1 MSLIF
6 IQNVS
11 QPHFLSKAHV
21 DLVQQATLCI
31 DVNSIWSDASLLIAK
46 TKQNANSK
54 ADRLNDAM

>member
-11 QPHFLSKAHV
+11 HFLSKAYV
-21 DLVQQATLCI
+21 DLVQQITLGVV
-31 DVNSIWSDASLLIAK
+31 VNSIYSDASLFIAK

-54 ADRLNDAM
+54 ADRLNDAV